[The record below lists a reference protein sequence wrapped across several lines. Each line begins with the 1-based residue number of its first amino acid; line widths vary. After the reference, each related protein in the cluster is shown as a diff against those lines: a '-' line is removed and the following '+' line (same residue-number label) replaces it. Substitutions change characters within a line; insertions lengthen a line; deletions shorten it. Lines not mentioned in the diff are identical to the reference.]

1 VPFVFRLGPAH
12 TYSDGD
18 GCTGLAAVKERY
30 VGTGGLSLASPT
42 LAVFHNPHEGAQ
54 MNRIRTLSRNFLKSD
69 EGIAVTEYG
78 LLVALVAVLLIG
90 VVTIFGSS
98 IRSWFAARTSTITTV

>member
-1 VPFVFRLGPAH
+1 MLGVE
-12 TYSDGD
+12 
-18 GCTGLAAVKERY
+18 TGL
-30 VGTGGLSLASPT
+30 VGSTEQRGDTMQRVDAI
-42 LAVFHNPHEGAQ
+42 VRRFV
-54 MNRIRTLSRNFLKSD
+54 RDD

-98 IRSWFAARTSTITTV
+98 IRSWFEARTSTITTV